1 MPRSPWSSNRLILG
15 CLCLATVCAVSPAM
29 AQGGGTASGSVRL
42 GGEVQ
47 TRYVAVRR
55 GAGADS
61 VDAGFQIRRARLVVS
76 GWFLSPEL
84 TFRVRP
90 SYDRAT
96 GNLQFDDAWVAYGRD
111 DGLKA
116 RLGQYKPDVLREEII
131 PNFSELAVEASYA
144 STYFGLDYTQALQLT
159 WGGGRWRPS
168 LIVHD
173 GSYGANTDFSADRT
187 TVAVAGRV
195 ELLAAGD
202 WASLGGSSGW
212 SSASSGLLVGVAA
225 DYERGQRAPS
235 RPSPDVVKL
244 TADVS
249 AVQRGA
255 SFLAAAYFQH
265 FTIRWGGGG
274 AVPGLLNGAA
284 QLGLVA
290 QAGVFAVR
298 DRVELL
304 ARYEWMDFDGVY
316 YRNSAGA
323 MQAGSRNLPSSHLRI
338 GTAGVNYYLSGD
350 AAKLSLDLQWTG
362 DPVPVDNTST
372 GLLRFD
378 RGNEVSL
385 RTQFQWKF

>member
-1 MPRSPWSSNRLILG
+1 
-15 CLCLATVCAVSPAM
+15 M
-29 AQGGGTASGSVRL
+29 AQGGGTSSGSVRL

-61 VDAGFQIRRARLVVS
+61 VDAGFQIRRARLIVS
-76 GWFLSPEL
+76 GWFLSPSL

-144 STYFGLDYTQALQLT
+144 STYFGLDYTQGLQLT

-168 LIVHD
+168 LILHD

-202 WASLGGSSGW
+202 FASFAGSSGW
-212 SSASSGLLVGVAA
+212 TSASRGLLVGLAA
-225 DYERGQRAPS
+225 DWERGQRAPS
-235 RPSPDVVKL
+235 RPSPDVAKL

-249 AVQRGA
+249 AVTPGA
-255 SFLAAAYFQH
+255 SFLAAVYYQH
-265 FTIRWGGGG
+265 FTIRWAG
-274 AVPGLLNGAA
+274 AGTPANLNGAD
-284 QLGLVA
+284 QFGLVA
-290 QAGVFAVR
+290 QAGLFAVR
-298 DRVELL
+298 DRAELL
-304 ARYEWMDFDGVY
+304 ARYEWMDFGGVY

-323 MQAGSRNLPSSHLRI
+323 VQAGSRDLPSGHLGI
-338 GTAGVNYYLSGD
+338 GTAGVNYYVRGD
-350 AAKLSLDLQWTG
+350 AAKLSIDLQWTG

-385 RTQFQWKF
+385 RSQFQWRF

>member
-1 MPRSPWSSNRLILG
+1 MPGIQWSKGRLF
-15 CLCLATVCAVSPAM
+15 LACCSLASLFAAPSAR
-29 AQGGGTASGSVRL
+29 AQGGSAPAGGVKL

-47 TRYVAVRR
+47 TRYVSVRR

-76 GWFLSPEL
+76 GWFLRPQL

-168 LIVHD
+168 LLLHD
-173 GSYGANTDFSADRT
+173 GSYGANTDFNADRT
-187 TVAVAGRV
+187 TVAVAGRL

-202 WASLGGSSGW
+202 WASFAGSSGW
-212 SSASSGLLVGVAA
+212 AAATRGVLIGVAA

-235 RPSPDVVKL
+235 GPSPDVVKV

-249 AVQRGA
+249 AVWPGA
-255 SFLAAAYFQH
+255 SLLAALYLQH
-265 FTIRWGGGG
+265 FTMLWGGAG
-274 AVPGLLNGAA
+274 AAPTRLNGAD

-290 QAGVFAVR
+290 QAGWFAAR
-298 DRVELL
+298 DRVELF
-304 ARYEWMDFDGVY
+304 ARYEWMDFGGVY

-323 MQAGSRNLPSSHLRI
+323 AQAGSRNLAVSHLRI
-338 GTAGVNYYLSGD
+338 ATGGVNWYVLGEG
-350 AAKLSLDLQWTG
+350 AKLSLDLQVTG
-362 DPVPVDNTST
+362 DPVPVDNTGT

-385 RTQFQWKF
+385 RTQFQWRF

>member
-1 MPRSPWSSNRLILG
+1 MPASAWSSNRLVVATW
-15 CLCLATVCAVSPAM
+15 CLAALCVVPPAM
-29 AQGGGTASGSVRL
+29 AQGGGTSSGSVRL

-61 VDAGFQIRRARLVVS
+61 VDAGLQIRRARLIIS
-76 GWFLSPEL
+76 GWFLSPHL
-84 TFRVRP
+84 TFRLRP

-96 GNLQFDDAWVAYGRD
+96 GNLQFDDAWAAYGRE
-111 DGLKA
+111 DGLKVKV
-116 RLGQYKPDVLREEII
+116 GQYKADVLREEIV
-131 PNFSELAVEASYA
+131 PNFSELAVEASSA

-159 WGGGRWRPS
+159 WGGARWRPS
-168 LIVHD
+168 LILHD

-187 TVAVAGRV
+187 TVAIAGRV

-202 WASLGGSSGW
+202 WASFASSSGW
-212 SSASSGLLVGVAA
+212 SSAGKGLLVGVAA
-225 DYERGQRAPS
+225 DWERGQRAPS
-235 RPSPDVVKL
+235 RPSPDVTKL
-244 TADVS
+244 TVDVS
-249 AVQRGA
+249 AVWPGA
-255 SFLAAAYFQH
+255 SFLAAAYYQH
-265 FTIRWGGGG
+265 FTIRWGGAGTP
-274 AVPGLLNGAA
+274 ANLNGAD

-290 QAGVFAVR
+290 QVGWFAVR

-323 MQAGSRNLPSSHLRI
+323 TQAGSRDLSVSHLRI
-338 GTAGVNYYLSGD
+338 GTAGANYYLRGD

-362 DPVPVDNTST
+362 DPVPVDNTGT

-385 RTQFQWKF
+385 RTQFQWRF